1 MTEELTLE
9 QLEEQLG
16 KKKKKRKRL
25 LLLLL
30 LLLLLTAAVVV
41 TIVIVRDQ
49 MRPKSQWEL
58 DREALEGFLST
69 HTQEEIE
76 AELNRIIEKGR
87 FNISLNPTLTVA
99 EDGKANVMLEN
110 VPANH
115 YWMRVT
121 IYYLDNQGQ
130 EQELYRSG
138 IIQQGYCIEE
148 ATITGRRP
156 PAGEY
161 NGRAVFSAI
170 MPESDE
176 EVGQSAATLVIRVQ

>member
-1 MTEELTLE
+1 MTEQVTLE

-25 LLLLL
+25 VLLLL

-41 TIVIVRDQ
+41 TLLVGREWF
-49 MRPKSQWEL
+49 RPKSQWEL
-58 DREALEGFLST
+58 DAEALEGFLST
-69 HTQEEIE
+69 HTQAEIE

-87 FNISLNPTLTVA
+87 FNISLNPTLTVK

-115 YWMRVT
+115 YWMRVV
-121 IYYLDNQGQ
+121 IYYLGEDGV
-130 EQELYRSG
+130 ERELYRSG

-148 ATITGRRP
+148 ATITGQRP
-156 PAGEY
+156 PAGHY
-161 NGRAVFSAI
+161 NGRAVFTAI

-176 EVGQSAATLVIRVQ
+176 QVGQSIATLVIQVL

>member
-1 MTEELTLE
+1 MAEEVTLE

-16 KKKKKRKRL
+16 KKKKNRKRM

-41 TIVIVRDQ
+41 TLLVGREWF
-49 MRPKSQWEL
+49 RPKSQWEL
-58 DREALEGFLST
+58 DAEALQGFLST

-76 AELNRIIEKGR
+76 AELSRIIEKGR
-87 FNISLNPTLTVA
+87 FNISLNPTLTVS
-99 EDGKANVMLEN
+99 EDGRANVMLEN

-138 IIQQGYCIEE
+138 IIRQGYCIEE
-148 ATITGRRP
+148 ASITGQRP

>member
-1 MTEELTLE
+1 M
-9 QLEEQLG
+9 
-16 KKKKKRKRL
+16 
-25 LLLLL
+25 LLLL
-30 LLLLLTAAVVV
+30 LLLLLTTAVVV
-41 TIVIVRDQ
+41 TLLVGKELF
-49 MRPKSQWEL
+49 RPKSQWEL

-99 EDGKANVMLEN
+99 EDGRANVMIEN

-121 IYYLDNQGQ
+121 IYYIDQQGQ
-130 EQELYRSG
+130 ERELYRSG

-148 ATITGRRP
+148 ATITGQRP

-176 EVGQSAATLVIRVQ
+176 EVGQSAATMMIQVQ

>member
-1 MTEELTLE
+1 MTEEVTLE

-16 KKKKKRKRL
+16 KKKKNRKRL

-41 TIVIVRDQ
+41 TIVIVREQ

-58 DREALEGFLST
+58 DAQALQGFLST

-87 FNISLNPTLTVA
+87 FNISLNPTLVVD
-99 EDGKANVMLEN
+99 EDGMANVMIEN

-121 IYYLDNQGQ
+121 IYYIDQQGQ
-130 EQELYRSG
+130 ERELYRSG
-138 IIQQGYCIEE
+138 IIKQGFCIER
-148 ATITGRRP
+148 APITGQRP

-161 NGRAVFSAI
+161 NGRALFSAI

-176 EVGQSAATLVIRVQ
+176 EVGQSAATMMIQVQ